1 MVSESFDLAIVDPT
15 MARSSKNTYQMK
27 KNLFWTLLSLILVI
41 FIVLLVLT
49 IYFGVKQNRSMN
61 NLDSTNLSTTTKQPF
76 DLTTPMAL
84 PVERIP
90 TNLKQE
96 VYRLTIAPNIT
107 AETFSGLY

>member
-1 MVSESFDLAIVDPT
+1 MVSESFDLTISDPT
-15 MARSSKNTYQMK
+15 ITRSSKNTYQMK
-27 KNLFWTLLSLILVI
+27 KNLFWILLSLILAV
-41 FIVLLVLT
+41 FIILLVLT

-61 NLDSTNLSTTTKQPF
+61 NLYSTNLSTTTKQPF
-76 DLTTPMAL
+76 DLTTPIAL

-107 AETFSGLY
+107 AETFTGSY